1 MGKDVCEVTVVAG
14 LEASHR
20 AKSWGVTYRFGT
32 DEDWSACR
40 LLDISLDGGV
50 VELDGAVADGAFTE
64 ESLVLQI
71 DSIADD
77 EVGITMPATVER
89 VERTGDGSVVAEV
102 AFSAR
107 REERMLLHLLVRLHE
122 LV

>member
-1 MGKDVCEVTVVAG
+1 MSVVAG
-14 LEASHR
+14 LAPSHQ

-32 DEDWSACR
+32 DDDWCACR

-50 VELDGAVADGAFTE
+50 IELGGAVADGAFAE
-64 ESLVLQI
+64 PSLVLQI

-77 EVGITMPATVER
+77 EVGITMPATVQRIER
-89 VERTGDGSVVAEV
+89 AADGRVVAEV

>member
-1 MGKDVCEVTVVAG
+1 MTVVAG
-14 LEASHR
+14 LAPTHQ
-20 AKSWGVTYRFGT
+20 AKSWGVTYRFAA
-32 DEDWSACR
+32 DESWSACR

-50 VELDGAVADGAFTE
+50 VELGGALPDGSLTGR
-64 ESLVLQI
+64 SLVLQI
-71 DSIADD
+71 ESIADD
-77 EVGITMPATVER
+77 EVGITMPATVQRIELG
-89 VERTGDGSVVAEV
+89 ENGNIVAEV

>member
-1 MGKDVCEVTVVAG
+1 VSAVAG
-14 LEASHR
+14 LDASRR
-20 AKSWGVTYRFGT
+20 AQSWGVTYRFGS
-32 DEDWSACR
+32 DQDWCACR
-40 LLDISLDGGV
+40 LVDISLDGGV
-50 VELDGAVADGAFTE
+50 IELGGAVPDGPFDE
-64 ESLVLQI
+64 LSFVLQI

-77 EVGITMPATVER
+77 EVGVTMPATVQR
-89 VERTGDGSVVAEV
+89 VTRGEDGSVVADV

>member
-1 MGKDVCEVTVVAG
+1 MSVVAG
-14 LEASHR
+14 LGASHQ
-20 AKSWGVTYRFGT
+20 AQSWGVTYRFGT
-32 DEDWSACR
+32 GQEWNRCR

-50 VELDGAVADGAFTE
+50 LELCGAVPDG
-64 ESLVLQI
+64 SLAEQVLTLQI
-71 DSIADD
+71 ESIAED
-77 EVGITMPATVER
+77 EIGITMPATVLHLER
-89 VERTGDGSVVAEV
+89 GEDGSVVAEV

>member
-1 MGKDVCEVTVVAG
+1 VSAVAG
-14 LEASHR
+14 LDASRR
-20 AKSWGVTYRFGT
+20 AQSWGVTYRFGS
-32 DEDWSACR
+32 DQDWCACR
-40 LLDISLDGGV
+40 LVDISLDGGV
-50 VELDGAVADGAFTE
+50 IELGGAVPEGPFDELSF
-64 ESLVLQI
+64 VLQI

-77 EVGITMPATVER
+77 EVGVTMPATVQR
-89 VERTGDGSVVAEV
+89 VTRGEDGSVVADV

>member
-1 MGKDVCEVTVVAG
+1 MSAVAG
-14 LEASHR
+14 LDASRR
-20 AKSWGVTYRFGT
+20 AQSWGVTYRFGS
-32 DEDWSACR
+32 DQDWCACR
-40 LLDISLDGGV
+40 LVDISLDGGV
-50 VELDGAVADGAFTE
+50 IELGGAVPDGPFDE
-64 ESLVLQI
+64 LSFLLQI

-77 EVGITMPATVER
+77 EVGVTMPATVQR
-89 VERTGDGSVVAEV
+89 VTRGEDGSVVADV

>member
-1 MGKDVCEVTVVAG
+1 MSVVAG

-32 DEDWSACR
+32 DDDWSACR

-50 VELDGAVADGAFTE
+50 VELSSADPDGSVTE
-64 ESLVLQI
+64 QSLVLQI

-77 EVGITMPATVER
+77 EVGITMPATVQRIER
-89 VERTGDGSVVAEV
+89 VADGNVVAEV
-102 AFSAR
+102 TFSAR

>member
-1 MGKDVCEVTVVAG
+1 MCEVTVVAG

-20 AKSWGVTYRFGT
+20 AKSWGVTYRFDT
-32 DEDWSACR
+32 EQDWCACR
-40 LLDISLDGGV
+40 LLDISLDGGLI
-50 VELDGAVADGAFTE
+50 ELGGAVADGACTE
-64 ESLVLQI
+64 ESFVLQI

-77 EVGITMPATVER
+77 EVGITMPATVQHIER
-89 VERTGDGSVVAEV
+89 AADGRVVAEV

>member
-1 MGKDVCEVTVVAG
+1 VSVAAG
-14 LEASHR
+14 RAPSHQ
-20 AKSWGVTYRFGT
+20 AKSWGVTYRFDT
-32 DEDWSACR
+32 DEHWSECR

-50 VELDGAVADGAFTE
+50 IELCGAVSDGSFAE
-64 ESLVLQI
+64 QSLFLQI

-77 EVGITMPATVER
+77 EIGITMPATVQRIER
-89 VERTGDGSVVAEV
+89 AADGSVVAEV

>member
-1 MGKDVCEVTVVAG
+1 MTVVAG
-14 LEASHR
+14 LAPSHQ
-20 AKSWGVTYRFGT
+20 AKSWGVTYRFGA
-32 DEDWSACR
+32 DESWSACR

-50 VELDGAVADGAFTE
+50 VELSGADPDGAFNE
-64 ESLVLQI
+64 QSLVLQI

-89 VERTGDGSVVAEV
+89 VERAADGRVVAEV

>member
-1 MGKDVCEVTVVAG
+1 VTVVAG
-14 LEASHR
+14 LAPPHE

-32 DEDWSACR
+32 DQEWNACR

-50 VELDGAVADGAFTE
+50 VELSGADPGGSVAE
-64 ESLVLQI
+64 QSLVLQI

-77 EVGITMPATVER
+77 EVGITMPGTVQRIER
-89 VERTGDGSVVAEV
+89 AADGRVVAEV

>member
-1 MGKDVCEVTVVAG
+1 VSAVAG
-14 LEASHR
+14 LDASRR
-20 AKSWGVTYRFGT
+20 AQSWGVTYRFGS
-32 DEDWSACR
+32 DQDWCACR
-40 LLDISLDGGV
+40 LVDISLDGGV
-50 VELDGAVADGAFTE
+50 IELGGAVPDGPFDE
-64 ESLVLQI
+64 LSFLLQI

-77 EVGITMPATVER
+77 EVGVTMPATVQR
-89 VERTGDGSVVAEV
+89 VTRGEDGSVVADV

>member
-1 MGKDVCEVTVVAG
+1 MTVVAG
-14 LEASHR
+14 LAPSHE

-32 DEDWSACR
+32 DEEWCECR

-50 VELDGAVADGAFTE
+50 IELGGPVPDDSVAE
-64 ESLVLQI
+64 QSLVLQI

-77 EVGITMPATVER
+77 EVGITMPATVLRIER
-89 VERTGDGSVVAEV
+89 ATDGSVIVEV